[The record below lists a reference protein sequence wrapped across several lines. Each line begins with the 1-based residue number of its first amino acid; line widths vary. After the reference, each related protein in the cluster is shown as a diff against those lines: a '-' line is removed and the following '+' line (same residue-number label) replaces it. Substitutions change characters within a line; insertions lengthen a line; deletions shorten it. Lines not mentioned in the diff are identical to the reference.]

1 MSIFAPHKEIREKGG
16 GLWKEGCMEGGLH
29 CIISNAAIYCAKE
42 VRPMLLF
49 DDSKKLEKA
58 LGEEAASILA
68 HVFEKADGQWRSEL
82 ATKADLMTVKA
93 DIQNLRENMAT
104 KAELAATE
112 NRILRWMVGGF
123 LAQTAL
129 LVAVMGIAAMAFLR

>member
-1 MSIFAPHKEIREKGG
+1 
-16 GLWKEGCMEGGLH
+16 
-29 CIISNAAIYCAKE
+29 
-42 VRPMLLF
+42 MLLF

-58 LGEEAASILA
+58 LGEEAAAVIA
-68 HVFEKADGQWRSEL
+68 HIFEKADEKLRQEL
-82 ATKADLMTVKA
+82 TTKTDLQMLLER
-93 DIQNLRENMAT
+93 IEHMAT

-129 LVAVMGIAAMAFLR
+129 LVAVMAFMR

>member
-1 MSIFAPHKEIREKGG
+1 
-16 GLWKEGCMEGGLH
+16 
-29 CIISNAAIYCAKE
+29 
-42 VRPMLLF
+42 MLLF

-58 LGEEAASILA
+58 LGEEAAAVIA
-68 HVFEKADGQWRSEL
+68 HVFERVDEKQRQEL
-82 ATKADLMTVKA
+82 ATKADL
-93 DIQNLRENMAT
+93 QGLRGELLERMAHMAT

-129 LVAVMGIAAMAFLR
+129 LVAVMAFLR